1 MNTFK
6 RITTN
11 VVTALTLST
20 AFFAHNVQAA
30 PSDAVCVSMGKLGG
44 IVVDLKKLG
53 TSEEKSIAENYKDLG
68 KSKVWGSVVK
78 MINYIYVDDGK
89 YVDAKYLYLKCTAGH
104 FD

>member
-6 RITTN
+6 RL
-11 VVTALTLST
+11 TASLALST
-20 AFFAHNVQAA
+20 AFFAHNAQAA
-30 PSDAVCVSMGKLGG
+30 PSDAICVSMGKLGG

-53 TSEEKSIAENYKDLG
+53 ISEKQSLEENYKELR
-68 KSKVWGSVVK
+68 KNKKIWASVEK

-89 YVDAKYLYLKCTAGH
+89 YVDAKYIYHKCIAGH